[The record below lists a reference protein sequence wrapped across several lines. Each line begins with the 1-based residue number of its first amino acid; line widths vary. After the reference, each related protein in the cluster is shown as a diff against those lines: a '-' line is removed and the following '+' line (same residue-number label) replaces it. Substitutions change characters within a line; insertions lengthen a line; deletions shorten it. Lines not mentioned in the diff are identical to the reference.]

1 MLTLHLDLGGT
12 RGCGLFASLTEI
24 CVTLLITH
32 FLYCPKSWDWD
43 TASQADKSLPSVFG
57 YLVTL
62 SSCLAPLCP
71 PGA

>member
-1 MLTLHLDLGGT
+1 MSTQADFMLTPH
-12 RGCGLFASLTEI
+12 
-24 CVTLLITH
+24 
-32 FLYCPKSWDWD
+32 WDWVAQGGGVSLCD
-43 TASQADKSLPSVFG
+43 PPHHPFPLLSQKLGLGHSIQADKSLPSVFG